1 VSASLGCSVGALL
14 GCSVVLLG
22 HGVGIIKRCCW
33 SHQDAVLASSRGGV
47 AVVRTLPA
55 IFEMSTRHDT
65 IYRGEQQREDKEC
78 MNRKDEQWF
87 IGSIYCGRLVE
98 SWMNKT
104 RMKGLLPLGK
114 ARQEGVYV
122 ESGASKTSTL
132 EAE

>member
-1 VSASLGCSVGALL
+1 MSVPCDHLRRKTTRA
-14 GCSVVLLG
+14 
-22 HGVGIIKRCCW
+22 R
-33 SHQDAVLASSRGGV
+33 
-47 AVVRTLPA
+47 RTLRPL
-55 IFEMSTRHDT
+55 DLNN
-65 IYRGEQQREDKEC
+65 RGEQQQEDKEC
-78 MNRKDEQWF
+78 MNHKDEQWF
-87 IGSIYCGRLVE
+87 IGSIYCGWLVK